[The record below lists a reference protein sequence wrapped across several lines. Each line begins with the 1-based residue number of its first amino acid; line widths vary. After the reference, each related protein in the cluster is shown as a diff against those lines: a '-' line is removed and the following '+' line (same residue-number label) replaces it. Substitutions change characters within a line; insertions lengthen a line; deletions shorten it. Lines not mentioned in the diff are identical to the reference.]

1 MRAQYETRLA
11 TLKTTNYKDGQFL
24 IIILS
29 KLQYKKRIDD
39 HLNLRLSQA
48 EISKIVCFLVI
59 KYTTVGVIRK
69 LIDSIVHNINFK
81 FI

>member
-29 KLQYKKRIDD
+29 KLQYKERIDD
-39 HLNLRLSQA
+39 HLNLRLSEA
-48 EISKIVCFLVI
+48 EIYKIVCFFSN
-59 KYTTVGVIRK
+59 K
-69 LIDSIVHNINFK
+69 LHECRCDKKTNRLDCGES
-81 FI
+81 

>member
-29 KLQYKKRIDD
+29 KLQYKRRIDD
-39 HLNLRLSQA
+39 HFKLGVFILGGDLHDSRM
-48 EISKIVCFLVI
+48 IFLVI
-59 KYTTVGVIRK
+59 NFINVGVIR
-69 LIDSIVHNINFK
+69 
-81 FI
+81 